1 MSWKIVRGARP
12 LMWKHPEFFGG
23 LFGNLR
29 VPIPNKVKIVLWRAC
44 FDALPTKVSLQKIK
58 VLDNS
63 LCNECQIAPGDSFH
77 ALWSCEALNFVRL
90 PKFSWLRSRY
100 PKLRSVSDL
109 SVIVKESARL
119 DVFAMV
125 AWSVWFRRNKLR
137 CNEQSLPMHK
147 VFESTT
153 LLFEF

>member
-1 MSWKIVRGARP
+1 MY
-12 LMWKHPEFFGG
+12 LETY
-23 LFGNLR
+23 R
-29 VPIPNKVKIVLWRAC
+29 VLNKVKIVLWRAC
-44 FDALPTKVSLQKIK
+44 SDALPTKVSLQKRE

-63 LCNECQIAPGDSFH
+63 LCSECQIGDSFH
-77 ALWSCEALNFVRL
+77 ALWSCEALKSVWL

-100 PKLRSVSDL
+100 PQLRSVSDL
-109 SVIVKESARL
+109 LSVILKESARL

-137 CNEQSLPMHK
+137 CNEQSLPIHK